1 MGSSVM
7 GAGIP
12 GRQRQGG
19 DPNTE
24 NKEIARRFGAD
35 VWGRGDAAAI
45 DELFAADIVDHNA
58 FPGQPPGAEGV
69 KQIVALFRAAFPDLQ
84 ITNEEILADGDR
96 AVLRWSARG
105 THQGELAGIPATG
118 RQVRM
123 TGIDILRI
131 AEGKVVERWGE
142 YSSLELMQQL
152 GVIPAPAATGP

>member
-7 GAGIP
+7 GAGRA
-12 GRQRQGG
+12 GQQREGG
-19 DPNTE
+19 EVIAHNT
-24 NKEIARRFGAD
+24 EIARRFGAD
-35 VWGRGDAAAI
+35 VWGRGDTAAV
-45 DELFAADIVDHNA
+45 DELFAADVVDHNA

-84 ITNEEILADGDR
+84 ITNEEILADAER

-118 RQVRM
+118 KQVRM

-131 AEGKVVERWGE
+131 ADGKVVERWGE
-142 YSSLELMQQL
+142 YNSLELMQQL
-152 GVIPAPAATGP
+152 GVVPAPQATGA

>member
-1 MGSSVM
+1 MSSSVV
-7 GAGIP
+7 GAGTP
-12 GRQRQGG
+12 DRQREGG
-19 DPNTE
+19 DPNAE

-45 DELFAADIVDHNA
+45 DELFAADVADHNA
-58 FPGQPPGAEGV
+58 FPGQPSGAEGV
-69 KQIVALFRAAFPDLQ
+69 KQIVTLFRAAFPDLQ

-96 AVLRWSARG
+96 AVLRWSAQG
-105 THQGELAGIPATG
+105 THEGELAGIPATG
-118 RQVRM
+118 KRVRM

-152 GVIPAPAATGP
+152 GVIPAPPATGP